1 MNKREKERMKRAAGS
16 MDGQPE
22 QWTAGLVD
30 GRTAGQW
37 PGWTMAGAMAV
48 QWPDKM
54 N

>member
-16 MDGQPE
+16 MDGQPDNG
-22 QWTAGLVD
+22 QPDWAMD
-30 GRTAGQW
+30 GQPEQW
-37 PGWTMAGAMAV
+37 PGWTMAGAMVV